1 MLCKITFQLQN
12 VFSNVFSVF
21 CFVFCLAKFL
31 FFASLFFGYVI
42 VMVFQSKFIK
52 CKFIHFVFA
61 PQSWGVS
68 GNGHNQISLSS
79 LHFHFSLYFHHLIFH
94 LTLPPSLTFPFPPCI
109 PGCCRCKLS
118 NVSIFSF
125 YIFAFDKYC
134 IFFFLFIGC
143 HLHKTIN
150 WSGLH
155 MDSYCPLSNPFRLEL
170 HQCYTKIIMKPNSWE
185 RVPSSLCLCDLNV
198 IALVH
203 MFCNVLI
210 LIPISTL
217 MPCLNEILQ
226 NQN

>member
-1 MLCKITFQLQN
+1 MSSLFFVLFF
-12 VFSNVFSVF
+12 VWLSF
-21 CFVFCLAKFL
+21 CFL
-31 FFASLFFGYVI
+31 FFLFL
-42 VMVFQSKFIK
+42 VMLLLWSFKV
-52 CKFIHFVFA
+52 
-61 PQSWGVS
+61 
-68 GNGHNQISLSS
+68 N
-79 LHFHFSLYFHHLIFH
+79 
-94 LTLPPSLTFPFPPCI
+94 
-109 PGCCRCKLS
+109 LS
-118 NVSIFSF
+118 NVNLSILSLHLKVGVFPEMVTTKSLYLLFTFTFLSTSIILSFISLCPLLSLSLSLPVSLAAAAANWVMCPSSPFIFLLLTNIVFSF
-125 YIFAFDKYC
+125 Y
-134 IFFFLFIGC
+134 LFIKC

-217 MPCLNEILQ
+217 MPCLNKILQ
-226 NQN
+226 NQITLLWNQIVG